1 MFHKIFIL
9 VWACLLSVSLNHLVR
24 IMVEKRIFQNKWA
37 SYLLLSPFL
46 LLIIL
51 LMVFLMENVFPF

>member
-37 SYLLLSPFL
+37 SYFLLSPFL
-46 LLIIL
+46 VLIIL
-51 LMVFLMENVFPF
+51 LMIFLMGNIFPF